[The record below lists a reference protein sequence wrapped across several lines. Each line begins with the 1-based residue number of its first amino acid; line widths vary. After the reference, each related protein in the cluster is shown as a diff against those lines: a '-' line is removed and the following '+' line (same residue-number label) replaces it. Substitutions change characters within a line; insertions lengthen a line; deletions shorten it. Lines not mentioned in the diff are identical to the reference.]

1 MDLPYVIIFVVLLV
15 LAYFY
20 WKVPQGKYIKLS
32 CISVLLFIG
41 ARARVVGGDTID
53 YVRYFVGEFS
63 IYSYYEHVEQLFRQY
78 NKIMGILLFHNEV
91 LYLLVHT
98 FICLLPIYKLA
109 QKESNS
115 IPLSCL
121 LFFVCGYYIH
131 YMSALRQV
139 LGLSILLWGIIYVID
154 KRKYRWIVFIL
165 SGIVGWSF
173 HSSVFIAF
181 WGYLLCYFFAIKK
194 KKIYYIGI
202 IFTSLIGVVFKSFN
216 VSDFFALLALNHI
229 SEMKRMNEYLSW
241 GLVDNDLGIFT
252 LLSSSI
258 VSIFVIYL
266 MDRNRVN
273 SWVLKL
279 YWVGIMLTNLF
290 YAVPMINRLTLPFSI
305 MGIFCMTWMF
315 DSRYKLAQQSQK
327 LKIKV
332 LILLVIGYFS
342 QSYVKQQ
349 IYYDLYDNML
359 LHPYYFFWQDYHKHP
374 SLIQR

>member
-121 LFFVCGYYIH
+121 LFLFVD
-131 YMSALRQV
+131 
-139 LGLSILLWGIIYVID
+139 IIY
-154 KRKYRWIVFIL
+154 
-165 SGIVGWSF
+165 
-173 HSSVFIAF
+173 
-181 WGYLLCYFFAIKK
+181 
-194 KKIYYIGI
+194 I
-202 IFTSLIGVVFKSFN
+202 I
-216 VSDFFALLALNHI
+216 
-229 SEMKRMNEYLSW
+229 
-241 GLVDNDLGIFT
+241 
-252 LLSSSI
+252 
-258 VSIFVIYL
+258 
-266 MDRNRVN
+266 
-273 SWVLKL
+273 
-279 YWVGIMLTNLF
+279 
-290 YAVPMINRLTLPFSI
+290 
-305 MGIFCMTWMF
+305 C
-315 DSRYKLAQQSQK
+315 
-327 LKIKV
+327 
-332 LILLVIGYFS
+332 
-342 QSYVKQQ
+342 
-349 IYYDLYDNML
+349 
-359 LHPYYFFWQDYHKHP
+359 LH
-374 SLIQR
+374 